1 MPTAVHRSR
10 FRPNEHIIFTAV
22 SFGDKW
28 PAWFASMKN
37 RRGSRRWEYMAEYR
51 RRRDNKLYQN
61 YGIGIVLF
69 QINLFKKKLL
79 CVTNYSCIKLACL
92 FVDKRLQKKNK

>member
-1 MPTAVHRSR
+1 
-10 FRPNEHIIFTAV
+10 
-22 SFGDKW
+22 
-28 PAWFASMKN
+28 
-37 RRGSRRWEYMAEYR
+37 MAEYR

-92 FVDKRLQKKNK
+92 FVDKRLQKKKKKKIFIYINKLTSPITSHNIILCLLIPG